1 MTPEDMRNG
10 KGKTEGYAITFYP
23 VRWKPYS
30 PKSQQ
35 FKRGCKGRWQKMN
48 EYAGWDNCEPPKE
61 VHYSPDLY
69 AELATQAVKIAELKA
84 ERDQAVE
91 EAQGS
96 DEVLLQYV
104 AQVKEH
110 EATIAAQA
118 AEIERLREAIK
129 YADSLVTIEINP
141 SNYGHDDVCLLNDQ
155 TTEALLHLL
164 AALKSEGE

>member
-104 AQVKEH
+104 AQVREH

-118 AEIERLREAIK
+118 AEIAALK
-129 YADSLVTIEINP
+129 SL
-141 SNYGHDDVCLLNDQ
+141 GLAHL
-155 TTEALLHLL
+155 EALQKYLHEPNTNGHAEASLIAERAFS